1 MPPPLIIL
9 ISSCFM
15 ALAMSVVL
23 LVISRTFPKNIRG
36 LREWGVSVL
45 VIALAIPLFVA
56 RDTIPD
62 LFSIIVAQLMLLI
75 GFMLMNAGTRKF
87 AGMASRDNTVQ
98 LVWFVLAYVA
108 LFVWFT
114 YVQPSVTMRLA
125 TLSAFTLVVLLD
137 QLLLV
142 LKKLPNT
149 TGRAILLFAL
159 AVLIVSRVMRLG
171 GLMLGFEAP
180 TSLLDETTSQLFYMA
195 LPSVMIPIGTISFI
209 MLASERLH
217 KDLEYLS
224 RHDDLTQCLNKKAAV
239 DELEREIARARRHGN
254 KLTIMLIDLDKFK
267 DINDTHGHLAGDRVL
282 IDFAERAKKAL
293 RETDRLTR
301 FGGDEFMAILPDTH
315 LEAAQRVAQR
325 LHEAAQ
331 QSEPIAWSVSIG
343 ISEWHGNDDTL
354 DALLTRADQALY
366 QSKKLGRSQTQTI

>member
-1 MPPPLIIL
+1 MPPPFIIL

-23 LVISRTFPKNIRG
+23 LIIARTFPKNIQG

-56 RDTIPD
+56 REAIPD

-87 AGMASRDNTVQ
+87 AGVPPRDNTAQ
-98 LVWFVLAYVA
+98 LFWFVLAYVS

-114 YVQPSVTMRLA
+114 YYQPHLGMRLA

-137 QLLLV
+137 QLVLV
-142 LKKLPNT
+142 LKKLPDT

-159 AVLIVSRVMRLG
+159 AVLIVSRVVRLG
-171 GLMLGFEAP
+171 GLMLGFEVP
-180 TSLLDETTSQLFYMA
+180 TSLLDDSTSQLFYMA

-209 MLASERLH
+209 MLAFEKLRQ
-217 KDLEYLS
+217 DLEYLS

-254 KLTIMLIDLDKFK
+254 RLTIMLIDLDKFK

-282 IDFAERAKKAL
+282 VDFAERAKKAL
-293 RETDRLTR
+293 RATDRLTR
-301 FGGDEFMAILPDTH
+301 FGGDEFMAILPDTD
-315 LEAAQRVAQR
+315 LEHAQLVARRFHQAAS
-325 LHEAAQ
+325 E
-331 QSEPIAWSVSIG
+331 SEPIAWTVSIG
-343 ISEWHGNDDTL
+343 MSEWQGNNDTL
-354 DALLTRADQALY
+354 DDLLTRGDQALY
-366 QSKKLGRSQTQTI
+366 QSKKLGRSQTQAI

>member
-23 LVISRTFPKNIRG
+23 LIIARTFPKNIRG

-62 LFSIIVAQLMLLI
+62 LFSIIGAQLMLLL

-87 AGMASRDNTVQ
+87 AGAPARDNTVQ
-98 LVWFVLAYVA
+98 LFWFVLAYVA
-108 LFVWFT
+108 LFAWFT
-114 YVQPSVTMRLA
+114 YVQPSVAMRLA

-137 QLLLV
+137 QLILV
-142 LKKLPNT
+142 LKKLPHT

-159 AVLIVSRVMRLG
+159 AVLIVSRVVRLG

-180 TSLLDETTSQLFYMA
+180 TSLLDESTSQLFYMA

-209 MLASERLH
+209 MLASERLRQ
-217 KDLEYLS
+217 DLEYLS

-267 DINDTHGHLAGDRVL
+267 DINDTHGHLAGDMVL
-282 IDFAERAKKAL
+282 VDFSVKARQAL
-293 RETDRLTR
+293 RATDRLTR
-301 FGGDEFMAILPDTH
+301 FGGDEFMAILPDTDREH
-315 LEAAQRVAQR
+315 AQIAAAR
-325 LHEAAQ
+325 LHETAKK
-331 QSEPIAWSVSIG
+331 SEPIPWSVSIG
-343 ISEWHGNDDTL
+343 ISEWLGKDDTL
-354 DALLTRADQALY
+354 ADLLTRGDLALY
-366 QSKKLGRSQTQTI
+366 QSKKLGRSQTQAI